1 MCTSTAQG
9 SHFTHATAHKLEL
22 VADLSNTNKI
32 LEQVVNHM
40 IWTTKKHTGPQAY
53 V

>member
-1 MCTSTAQG
+1 MQG
-9 SHFTHATAHKLEL
+9 VYYVYL
-22 VADLSNTNKI
+22 VQLDSILYFFYTVWNSYKI